1 MGKLRA
7 NTIEPEGATTNLTL
21 GTSGDAVTVSS
32 TELRANTFKDAGGN
46 TLWTSDGSGTL
57 SNVNSSLSGG
67 GMTLLATYTP
77 SSVAN
82 VDITANLTNAYI
94 EYWFVL
100 SNFTVSAANCEFRC
114 QFKQGGSYGVNHFGQ
129 AFEAFEPETGS
140 TNATL
145 QTQPSLA
152 EYNNSNYMGL
162 GRDIASTASA
172 AAVMTG
178 ILKLFAPASTTVK
191 TKWNSE
197 ILLKRDSGGSGPF
210 AFWAGGFVGSVNAVD
225 GITFATSSGTFSG
238 TIQHYGVG

>member
-1 MGKLRA
+1 MAKLRA
-7 NTIEPEGATTNLTL
+7 TNIDPKTATTLTL
-21 GTSGDAVTVSS
+21 GASGDAVTVSS

-57 SNVNSSLSGG
+57 SSVNSSLAGG

-77 SSVAN
+77 SSVSN

-100 SNFTVSAANCEFRC
+100 SNFTVSAANCEFRT

-129 AFEAFEPETGS
+129 AFEGYNPESGS
-140 TNATL
+140 SGATV

-162 GRDIASTASA
+162 GRDITSTSST

-178 ILKLFAPASTTVK
+178 ILKLFDPAGAATR
-191 TKWNSE
+191 TKWSSE
-197 ILLKRDSGGSGPF
+197 LMLKRDSGGPGPM
-210 AFWAGGFVGSVNAVD
+210 ATWAGGFIGAAGVVD

-238 TIQHYGVG
+238 TIQHYGIG